1 MKMFEVINE
10 DRGPKDIMPAI
21 ARAIKDLK
29 KIDPQGEVSDEVIA
43 QAAKL
48 SREGKAGVGKA
59 AGLII
64 KQFDTTSKSA
74 SAQDVF
80 DNFVDTFFPPSW
92 DDPFSSDNLKRDK
105 LADKYP
111 RKSRY

>member
-1 MKMFEVINE
+1 M
-10 DRGPKDIMPAI
+10 
-21 ARAIKDLK
+21 
-29 KIDPQGEVSDEVIA
+29 SDEIIA

-48 SREGKAGVGKA
+48 SREGQAGVGKA

-64 KQFDTTSKSA
+64 NQFDTTNKPA

-80 DNFVDTFFPPSW
+80 NNFVDTFFPPSW